1 MTLSKSELGELVYDY
16 AERIFLTILG
26 VSIIL
31 RFLPSIGRHPVD
43 AILLISE
50 VAAVVMII
58 CRRRAKTTDLSPYA
72 ILVALVGTTGG
83 LLVHPGGQALIPE
96 WVAGIVMIGGALL
109 NIFAK
114 VALNRSFG
122 LAAANRGVKHKGVY
136 QLMRHPMYA
145 GYITTQFAF
154 LLANPTA
161 WNLAVYLAAWSAQL
175 LRIQAEERVLS
186 QDAAY
191 RAYSASVPWRLAPGV
206 Y

>member
-1 MTLSKSELGELVYDY
+1 MQRTLYPG
-16 AERIFLTILG
+16 T
-26 VSIIL
+26 
-31 RFLPSIGRHPVD
+31 PSQGWSV
-43 AILLISE
+43 AIDGNI
-50 VAAVVMII
+50 AVVG
-58 CRRRAKTTDLSPYA
+58 APFDD
-72 ILVALVGTTGG
+72 VGGYSSGVVKVYNATTGG

-109 NIFAK
+109 NISAK